1 MFLCYIRKTIVY
13 IKYSFNFQM
22 ASLKARC
29 KMTSGVVEEESEV
42 LQSSL
47 FMGNLK
53 LGAGQS

>member
-1 MFLCYIRKTIVY
+1 
-13 IKYSFNFQM
+13 
-22 ASLKARC
+22 
-29 KMTSGVVEEESEV
+29 MTSGVVEEESEV